1 MFKQLS
7 SRIDG
12 TRRLVLGGL
21 VALAA
26 FTAGAGADAVLSSAY
41 AQSADVTITY
51 KNRQFQPASVSAPAN
66 TALTLRI
73 RNGDPKAIEFES
85 NSLRVEK
92 IIAANSEGVIK
103 LRPLQPGSYEFFDE
117 FNESARGTLVIK

>member
-1 MFKQLS
+1 MFKQLGS
-7 SRIDG
+7 HFDG
-12 TRRLVLGGL
+12 TRRRLALGGL
-21 VALAA
+21 AALMIGA
-26 FTAGAGADAVLSSAY
+26 AGAGAAH